1 MSLLE
6 RFERAL
12 GWAALRLFAFALLT
26 TLVLW
31 LASLA
36 DEWVKKELGA
46 E

>member
-26 TLVLW
+26 ALALW
-31 LASLA
+31 AASLV